1 MESTEIKNQLK
12 MTYDELVD
20 YSFEKIWSRTI

>member
-20 YSFEKIWSRTI
+20 YLLKKIWSRTI